1 MEDAMAEKRLEFK
14 VKLAGQSGSEVA
26 AIIAPFDVPRTFG
39 QRARV
44 PVRGTINGFPYRSS
58 LMPMDGCYAMV
69 VNKTL
74 RSGANCKAGDEVDV
88 VMERDTEE
96 RRVEAPLE
104 LGRELKKSKAALQR
118 WEKLSFTRKKE
129 MARSITEGKMEETR
143 KRRLA
148 KVMGVLKRGEKW
160 TG

>member
-1 MEDAMAEKRLEFK
+1 
-14 VKLAGQSGSEVA
+14 
-26 AIIAPFDVPRTFG
+26 
-39 QRARV
+39 
-44 PVRGTINGFPYRSS
+44 
-58 LMPMDGCYAMV
+58 
-69 VNKTL
+69 
-74 RSGANCKAGDEVDV
+74 
-88 VMERDTEE
+88 MERDTEE